1 MVKGG
6 KVPSNKTDHIWQVGA
21 YIRLS
26 VADGNDESLSVSNQR
41 EILSTFLKQDFEGFY
56 ELKDYYIDD
65 GISGTTEDIREGFQ
79 RLAGDIAKGRID
91 CVICKNLER
100 IFRNYAT
107 QGYYLEEFFPL
118 HRVRFIALENPMIDT
133 LKQPEIVQGYEIPIK
148 GVFNDRFAQKTSTE
162 VRRTFAKMGVQGQ
175 FLGGFPP
182 YGYIRNPEDKYHFL
196 IDEEAAEV
204 IRFIFQL
211 YAQEG
216 CSLAEITRQLNN
228 AGTPNPS
235 RHKRMK
241 GMNYRNPYSDRSPK
255 NLWSPTTVKYILRN
269 QVYLGS
275 MVTGKTHMVNY
286 KVHKAVPVEQEQW
299 HIKENMHEPI
309 ISRDLFDKAQERLGS
324 GQRAVSRTGK
334 VHLLS
339 GLIRCADCGAAM
351 QRRHSSKIIYFGC
364 STYYRG
370 SKKECTN
377 HLIRED
383 KLHKALLTTI
393 QEHIREFCDAEKV
406 LQSVD
411 LEQRLG
417 KARRE
422 KEQKCQHLK
431 SELERTLNLGDELY
445 MDWKQE
451 MISKEQFVR
460 LKQKAQEDASRLEKR
475 IQEAE
480 EEMEELRKG
489 RGRESKLF
497 ETFRKHKNIQQLDRE
512 LVQDLVEKIEIH
524 EDKSF
529 SIYFKFQEQ
538 ADALKEII
546 GVPDQENEAKPQ

>member
-6 KVPSNKTDHIWQVGA
+6 KVPSSKTHHIWQVGA

-41 EILSTFLKQDFEGFY
+41 EILSTFLKRDFEGFY

-65 GISGTTEDIREGFQ
+65 GISGTTEDARESFQ
-79 RLAGDIAKGRID
+79 RLTGDIEKGRVD
-91 CVICKNLER
+91 CVVCKNLER
-100 IFRNYAT
+100 IFRNYSA

-118 HRVRFIALENPMIDT
+118 HGVRFIALENPMIDT
-133 LKQPEIVQGYEIPIK
+133 LKQPDLIQGYEIPIK
-148 GVFNDRFAQKTSTE
+148 GVFNDRFAQKTSAE
-162 VRRTFAKMGVQGQ
+162 VRRTFRKMGEQGQ

-182 YGYIRNPEDKYHFL
+182 YGYLRDPEDKHHFL

-204 IRFIFQL
+204 VRFIFRL
-211 YAQEG
+211 YALEG
-216 CSLAEITRQLNN
+216 CSLAEITRQLND

-255 NLWSPTTVKYILRN
+255 NLWSPTTVKYILKN

-275 MVTGKTHMVNY
+275 MVTGKTQMVNY
-286 KVHKAVPVEQEQW
+286 KVHKAVAVEEEQW
-299 HIKENMHEPI
+299 RIRENMHEPI
-309 ISRDLFDKAQERLGS
+309 IGRDLFDKAGKRLGS

-383 KLHKALLTTI
+383 KLHRALLKTI
-393 QEHIREFCDAEKV
+393 QDHIREFCDAAQV
-406 LQSVD
+406 LQSVE
-411 LEQRLG
+411 LAQRLS
-417 KARRE
+417 KTRRE
-422 KEQKCQHLK
+422 KEQKCQRLK
-431 SELERTLNLGDELY
+431 DELARTVRMGDELY

-451 MISKEQFVR
+451 LIAKEQFLR
-460 LKQKAQEDASRLEKR
+460 LKQKAEEDAARLEKR

-480 EEMEELRKG
+480 EEIEDLRKG
-489 RGRESKLF
+489 RGKESKLF

-524 EDKSF
+524 EDKSI

-538 ADALKEII
+538 ADALKGIT
-546 GVPDQENEAKPQ
+546 GMSTQKNETKSQ

>member
-1 MVKGG
+1 MKGN
-6 KVPSNKTDHIWQVGA
+6 KVPSSKNDRLWKVGI

-41 EILSTFLKQDFEGFY
+41 EILSTFLKRQFEGLY
-56 ELKDYYIDD
+56 DLKDYYIDD
-65 GISGTTEDIREGFQ
+65 GISGTTEDARESFQ
-79 RLAGDIAKGRID
+79 RLTGDIEKGRVD
-91 CVICKNLER
+91 CIICKNLER

-118 HRVRFIALENPMIDT
+118 HGVRFIALENPMIDT
-133 LKQPEIVQGYEIPIK
+133 LKQPDMIQGYEIPIK
-148 GVFNDRFAQKTSTE
+148 GVFNDRFAQKTSAE
-162 VRRTFAKMGVQGQ
+162 VRRTFRKMGEQGQ

-182 YGYIRNPEDKYHFL
+182 YGYIRSPQDKYHFL

-204 IRFIFQL
+204 VRFIFRL

-216 CSLAEITRQLNN
+216 CSLAEITRQLND

-269 QVYLGS
+269 QAYLGS
-275 MVTGKTHMVNY
+275 MVTGKTQMVNY
-286 KVHKAVPVEQEQW
+286 KVHKAVAVEEEQW
-299 HIKENMHEPI
+299 HIRENMHEPI
-309 ISRDLFDKAQERLGS
+309 IGRDLFDKAQKRLGS
-324 GQRAVSRTGK
+324 GQRAVSGTGK

-383 KLHKALLTTI
+383 KLHRALLKTI
-393 QEHIREFCDAEKV
+393 QDHIREFCNTAQI

-411 LEQRLG
+411 LEQRLN
-417 KARRE
+417 KTRRE
-422 KEQKCQHLK
+422 QEQKCQRMK
-431 SELERTLNLGDELY
+431 SELARTLRMGDELY
-445 MDWKQE
+445 LDWKKE
-451 MISKEQFVR
+451 LISKEQFLR
-460 LKQKAQEDASRLEKR
+460 LRQKAEEDVVRLEKR
-475 IQEAE
+475 IHDAEAE
-480 EEMEELRKG
+480 MEDLRKG
-489 RGRESKLF
+489 EGKESKLF
-497 ETFRKHKNIQQLDRE
+497 ETFRQYKNIRQLDRE

-524 EDKSF
+524 EDKSI
-529 SIYFKFQEQ
+529 SLYFKFQEQ
-538 ADALKEII
+538 EDALKEIT
-546 GVPDQENEAKPQ
+546 GLSEQKNKVKTR